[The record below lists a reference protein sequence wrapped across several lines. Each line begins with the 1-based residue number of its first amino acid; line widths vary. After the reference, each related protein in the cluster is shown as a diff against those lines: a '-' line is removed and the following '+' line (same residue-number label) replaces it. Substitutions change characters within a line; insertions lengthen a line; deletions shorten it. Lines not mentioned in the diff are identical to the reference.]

1 MHLFK
6 KKNQNIINSYTTVGL
21 LCMLIN
27 ILFGG
32 KSKMKL
38 LGHNQREASLNF
50 TERQLNLSL
59 AAASLCGLQSTVTTA
74 SLYSCTSACFFK
86 LSWIKYNPSATK
98 GILSALFGCCVQVYQ
113 MSPAAR
119 INEILVL
126 A

>member
-59 AAASLCGLQSTVTTA
+59 AAASLCGLHSMNCDHCVFVL
-74 SLYSCTSACFFK
+74 LYKC
-86 LSWIKYNPSATK
+86 
-98 GILSALFGCCVQVYQ
+98 LF
-113 MSPAAR
+113 
-119 INEILVL
+119 L
-126 A
+126 

>member
-27 ILFGG
+27 VLLGG
-32 KSKMKL
+32 GESKMKL

-59 AAASLCGLQSTVTTA
+59 AAASLCGLQSMNCDHCVFVL
-74 SLYSCTSACFFK
+74 LYKC
-86 LSWIKYNPSATK
+86 L
-98 GILSALFGCCVQVYQ
+98 LL
-113 MSPAAR
+113 
-119 INEILVL
+119 
-126 A
+126 